1 MLGNSILGRLYG
13 WWLYSAIFRIL
24 RGIYRPFSRAFP
36 HSAVVRFLRRS
47 PKVEVWY
54 RASLFTRIVDAVWNF
69 LLRVFGAIF
78 RYLRPAAATS
88 LIVRLVSGS
97 RLLRFDVIL
106 GGFVFVMFIT
116 PHAMWSNSY
125 AVLAAVGLFGLWF
138 LMSAAGSREKVYP
151 KALGLPFLLFLMACM
166 GSLIFTSAFSDS
178 FRILLFFIA
187 AFLLTFVIMADTT
200 DERRLVSLMGWI
212 YAAVI
217 LTALYAIAQR
227 FMGVEVSASYTDLD
241 LNAGVPG
248 RVYSTLDN
256 PNNYAEFLV
265 LFTPLCVS
273 FAMNRKNP
281 TLRFVL
287 CCCIVFPLAAIV
299 MTYSRSSWLSLA
311 VAAVV
316 FVYYVDK
323 RLIPIGFVAIPLII
337 PFLPDSMITR
347 FSTIFNSHDSSAS
360 HRIRTWQSLLP
371 MLRDHGFTGIGMG
384 PTTFADLYPSYALTG
399 ATKGVYHTQMLYMEL
414 FIETGALGFVS
425 FMWMM
430 LRNIKDAAFGIFRA
444 SGREAQGALVACV
457 ASFVGI
463 AVASIFEYI
472 WFYPRVLF
480 AYFILLGV
488 CLACIRMGREKREV
502 GSVDRK

>member
-1 MLGNSILGRLYG
+1 MLSNSILGRLYG
-13 WWLYSAIFRIL
+13 YWLYSAIYRIL

-36 HSAVVRFLRRS
+36 NSAVVRFLRRS

-54 RASLFTRIVDAVWNF
+54 GASLFTRIVDAVWNF
-69 LLRVFGAIF
+69 LLRVFGAVF
-78 RYLRPAAATS
+78 RFLKPAAGS
-88 LIVRLVSGS
+88 SVIVRLVSGS
-97 RLLRFDVIL
+97 VLLSFEVIL
-106 GGFVFVMFIT
+106 GAFVFVMFIT
-116 PHAMWSNSY
+116 PHSYWSNSY

-138 LMSAAGSREKVYP
+138 LMSEAGRRKKVWP
-151 KALGLPFLLFLMACM
+151 KALGLPFLLFFLACV
-166 GSLIFTSAFSDS
+166 GSLIFTSALSDS
-178 FRILLFFIA
+178 VRILSFFIS
-187 AFLLTFVIMADTT
+187 AFLLCFTVMADTT
-200 DERRLVSLMGWI
+200 DERRLVSLMAWI

-273 FAMNRKNP
+273 FAMSRKDP

-287 CCCIVFPLAAIV
+287 SCCIVFPLAAIV

-323 RLIPIGFVAIPLII
+323 RLIPIGFVAIPLVI
-337 PFLPDSMITR
+337 PFLPDSIITR
-347 FSTIFNSHDSSAS
+347 LSTIFNSHDSSAS

-384 PTTFADLYPSYALTG
+384 PTTFSDLYPSYALTG

-425 FMWMM
+425 FMWLM
-430 LRNIKDAAFGIFRA
+430 LRSVKDAAFSLVHCA
-444 SGREAQGALVACV
+444 GRETRGALVGCC
-457 ASFVGI
+457 ASFIGI

-480 AYFILLGV
+480 AFFILLGI
-488 CLACIRMGREKREV
+488 CLACIRMCRREKEAPSFER
-502 GSVDRK
+502 